1 MEIKP
6 ININLFLIALT
17 ILFCNYTFQKKEIVK
32 TYCYEF
38 SPSSID
44 CTSCSY
50 RTFYFIELNIS
61 KKKFKKETYGIC
73 RGCGWQPDNLY
84 YSEESGIITKYNDTI
99 NFLKGKKIKT
109 LSWSTKQKEIITEY
123 PFLFNNYI
131 TLTDSSC
138 LVYYDLDDVKRQMKY
153 INSTH
158 YDNYLACPNTKLGDL
173 RKDYE
178 KWKDT
183 LINNW

>member
-1 MEIKP
+1 M
-6 ININLFLIALT
+6 
-17 ILFCNYTFQKKEIVK
+17 
-32 TYCYEF
+32 
-38 SPSSID
+38 
-44 CTSCSY
+44 
-50 RTFYFIELNIS
+50 
-61 KKKFKKETYGIC
+61 
-73 RGCGWQPDNLY
+73 
-84 YSEESGIITKYNDTI
+84 
-99 NFLKGKKIKT
+99 KGKKIKT